1 MKPIYTLLLPL
12 MLLALTMLPAGC
24 SSSDEQRE
32 AEVEKPVR
40 LVYGIPADD
49 YRLEIGEVLS
59 GQTVG
64 GILGNYGVTARTI
77 DRLDRAAKKEFPLRN
92 IRPGRKYTLFLRAD
106 SLAEEH
112 LDYFVYEQNIAEYV
126 VFGFVGDSITITK
139 GEKPT
144 TTRRSKQTATITS
157 SLWGA
162 IQEAD
167 LPYALAADLEDIY
180 QWTID
185 FFSIREGDSFTV
197 IYDERFIDD
206 TISVGIGCIWG
217 AKFTHMGKDI
227 YAIPYK
233 QGEKVQYW
241 EADGASLRKRLLK
254 APLKFSRISSKF
266 SYSRLHPV
274 HKMRRPHTGVDYA
287 APSGTP
293 VRAVADGV
301 VTFRGWGGGGG
312 NTIKIKHP
320 GNLVTGYLHLSRFAK
335 GIAVGKRVAQGD
347 LIGYVGST
355 GTSTGP
361 HLDYRIWK
369 NGTPINP
376 LTVPQEPTE
385 PISAAHKERF
395 EFVRDRII
403 AELEGTIAPD
413 EVITQLDSVTIPAP
427 APIEEPAAESKRE
440 KRSKK

>member
-1 MKPIYTLLLPL
+1 MKTIYTLLLRL
-12 MLLALTMLPAGC
+12 MLLSLMVPPTGC

-32 AEVEKPVR
+32 AEAEKPIR

-49 YRLEIGEVLS
+49 YRLEMGEVLS

-64 GILGNYGVTARTI
+64 GILGSYGVTARTI

-106 SLAEEH
+106 SLAKEH
-112 LDYFVYEQNIAEYV
+112 LDYFVYERNISEYV

-162 IQEAD
+162 IQEAN

-180 QWTID
+180 QWTVD

-206 TISVGIGCIWG
+206 TISVGIGRIWG

-274 HKMRRPHTGVDYA
+274 HKVRRPHTGVDYA

-385 PISAAHKERF
+385 PIAADHKERF

-427 APIEEPAAESKRE
+427 APIEKPEAESKKE
-440 KRSKK
+440 KRSEK